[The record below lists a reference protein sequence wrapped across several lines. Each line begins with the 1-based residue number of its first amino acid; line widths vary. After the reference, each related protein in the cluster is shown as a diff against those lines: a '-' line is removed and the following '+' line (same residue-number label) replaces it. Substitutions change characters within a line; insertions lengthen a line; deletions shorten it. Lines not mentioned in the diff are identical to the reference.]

1 MRDRG
6 RTWTWVMALQA
17 AAWLLTVASSVRA
30 ADFNMGVTTAG
41 IRIGP
46 HVSGPQ
52 VSAESLAHRVVLL
65 EFWGVNCPPCI
76 ASMPK
81 LEEAH
86 KELAPQGLVVI
97 GAHAQ
102 GGPDDVVRKTA
113 ADLGVTFTIVA
124 NASVQ
129 GGQDFSGIPHC
140 MLFDHTGKCVY
151 RGSPFRAHEAILAA
165 VKAAPSAILE
175 GRTLEK
181 LAAFNESLRNEAAF
195 GPALRKAAALL
206 GSKDSATAEEAKFV
220 VAKLE
225 AHGRRMLE
233 NGAAMKAGNPL
244 GAADLVQR
252 CSVAF
257 KGSDVGDKAAETLR
271 EWRRDPAFQKAV
283 KAAQQLAKLQALRA
297 NVLKAFGDEPDG
309 TITPE
314 MVKAVPAAMKRQM
327 ADVVRG
333 IRKAD
338 PGSETAATA
347 TKLAEEFGL
356 DLAGN
361 P

>member
-1 MRDRG
+1 MGMRG
-6 RTWTWVMALQA
+6 WTFLA
-17 AAWLLTVASSVRA
+17 AVGLVAVVGRA
-30 ADFNMGVTTAG
+30 ADEFNMRVTTAG
-41 IRIGP
+41 IRLGG

-65 EFWGVNCPPCI
+65 EFWGVNCPPCL

-102 GGPDDVVRKTA
+102 GGPAATVRKTV
-113 ADLGVTFTIVA
+113 ADLGVTFTIVEQA
-124 NASVQ
+124 TVQ
-129 GGQDFSGIPHC
+129 GGQDFNGIPHC
-140 MLFDHTGKCVY
+140 MLFDHTGRCVY
-151 RGSPFRAHEAILAA
+151 RGSPFRAHDAILAA
-165 VKAAPSAILE
+165 VKAAPSSILA

-181 LAAFNESLRNEAAF
+181 LAAFNEALRNEAAF
-195 GPALRKAAALL
+195 GPALRKAASLT
-206 GSKDSATAEEAKFV
+206 GSQDAATAEEAKFV
-220 VAKLE
+220 VEKLE

-233 NGAAMKAGNPL
+233 DGTAMKETNPL
-244 GAADLVQR
+244 GAADLVHR

-257 KGSDVGDKAAETLR
+257 KGSDVGTEAAEMLRTWRKDKA
-271 EWRRDPAFQKAV
+271 FQTAV
-283 KAAQQLAKLQALRA
+283 KATQQLAKLQVLRA

-309 TITPE
+309 EITPQ

-327 ADVVRG
+327 AEVVRG
-333 IRKAD
+333 IQKTA

-347 TKLAEEFGL
+347 GKLAAEFDL
-356 DLAGN
+356 DVATV

>member
-1 MRDRG
+1 MRRYG
-6 RTWTWVMALQA
+6 WLWSMLGAVGIAAAGQA
-17 AAWLLTVASSVRA
+17 A
-30 ADFNMGVTTAG
+30 DEFNMGVTTGG
-41 IRIGP
+41 IRLGG

-52 VSAESLAHRVVLL
+52 VSADSLAHRVVLL

-102 GGPDDVVRKTA
+102 GGPAAAVRKTV
-113 ADLGVTFTIVA
+113 ADLGVTFTIVEQ
-124 NASVQ
+124 ASVE
-129 GGQDFSGIPHC
+129 GGQDFLGIPHC

-151 RGSPFRAHEAILAA
+151 RGSPFRAHDAILAA
-165 VKAAPSAILE
+165 VKAAPSSILA

-181 LAAFNESLRNEAAF
+181 LAAFNEALRNEAAF
-195 GPALRKAAALL
+195 GPALRKAASLTT
-206 GSKDSATAEEAKFV
+206 SKDAVTADEAKFV
-220 VAKLE
+220 VEKLE
-225 AHGRRMLE
+225 AHGRQMLAD
-233 NGAAMKAGNPL
+233 GGQMKEANPL
-244 GAADLVQR
+244 GAADMLQR

-257 KGSDVGDKAAETLR
+257 KGSDVGNEAAATLR
-271 EWRRDPAFQKAV
+271 EWRKDKAFQTAV
-283 KAAQQLAKLQALRA
+283 KAAQQLAKLQVLRA

-309 TITPE
+309 EITPQ

-327 ADVVRG
+327 AEVVRG
-333 IRKAD
+333 IQKTA

-347 TKLAEEFGL
+347 GKLAAEFEL
-356 DLAGN
+356 DVAAT